1 MIAGRWP
8 DAKRRGLALT
18 NRHTGCDTGQ
28 VPVSA
33 LAVLFATSF
42 GVGFTGALMPGPLT
56 TLAVRETM
64 RRGFWAGPMLAAG
77 HSLLELPLVIG
88 LALGLSR
95 FLDNDSVKGGIGV
108 VGGIFLLWMG
118 VHILGALPKEA
129 PTLAPPEANG
139 PGAAYGGSWRQ
150 RWKRSLG
157 ATNQSWL
164 STALVLGVAAVL
176 VSLSNPGF
184 TAWWATAG
192 TLLVRQGLDHG
203 AAGVASIYTGH
214 ILSDIAWLGLLGLV
228 MASGRRL
235 MSGFVYRV
243 VLAVCA
249 LFLLVLGAYF
259 MAAGL
264 VLLS

>member
-1 MIAGRWP
+1 MP
-8 DAKRRGLALT
+8 E
-18 NRHTGCDTGQ
+18 
-28 VPVSA
+28 SA
-33 LAVLFATSF
+33 LAALFVTSF
-42 GVGFTGALMPGPLT
+42 GIGFTGALMPGPLT

-64 RRGFWAGPMLAAG
+64 RRGFWAGPALAAG

-95 FLDNDSVKGGIGV
+95 FLENDSVKGVIGI

-129 PTLAPPEANG
+129 PAPASIGSNG
-139 PGAAYGGSWRQ
+139 PGANSGVRRSWGLPLTAANQ
-150 RWKRSLG
+150 TWPFSALMLG
-157 ATNQSWL
+157 T
-164 STALVLGVAAVL
+164 TAMV

-214 ILSDIAWLGLLGLV
+214 ILSDIVWLSLLGLV
-228 MASGRRL
+228 LAGGRRL
-235 MSGFVYRV
+235 MSGLVYRA
-243 VLAVCA
+243 VLGVCA
-249 LFLLVLGAYF
+249 LFLLILGAYF
-259 MAAGL
+259 MASGL
-264 VLLS
+264 VLFS

>member
-1 MIAGRWP
+1 
-8 DAKRRGLALT
+8 
-18 NRHTGCDTGQ
+18 
-28 VPVSA
+28 VPESA
-33 LAVLFATSF
+33 LAALFLTSF

-64 RRGFWAGPMLAAG
+64 RRGFWAGPLLAAG

-95 FLDNDSVKGGIGV
+95 FLDNDPVKAGIGI

-129 PTLAPPEANG
+129 PALALPQANDPG
-139 PGAAYGGSWRQ
+139 PAYDGSRRQ
-150 RWKRSLG
+150 RWMRSL
-157 ATNQSWL
+157 AAPNQSRL
-164 STALVLGVAAVL
+164 STALVLGAAAVL

-203 AAGVASIYTGH
+203 AGGVASIYTGH
-214 ILSDIAWLGLLGLV
+214 ILSDIVWLSLLGLLL
-228 MASGRRL
+228 ARGRRL
-235 MSGFVYRV
+235 MSGFVYRG

-249 LFLLVLGAYF
+249 LFLLALGAYF
-259 MAAGL
+259 MASGL
-264 VLLS
+264 FLLS